1 VWDLTTCTR
10 TGLLSPLV
18 WGSDVTIT
26 AVHYAGVAAEGYLL
40 LGTSAGSVHAVECLP
55 NCSLSGYSITSEEA
69 GFPPHL
75 QERDGIPGE
84 VVAIECNPV
93 DPSYALIG
101 YAYGGV
107 LLWEWSK
114 RRKRLLCEADRSAS
128 SSAVTDSAELTC
140 IAWHPKGKAFAAG
153 YSDGCYAIF
162 DAGSPAAPVRQL
174 KPCSS
179 ASALTPIVQLQWLR
193 TRHGDTKVWVLAVA
207 GGGDAH
213 SSSAMD
219 GVSLLVADV
228 AADVSAV
235 SARSMKKYGPTA
247 DLKCAAFV
255 PLAASG
261 EQLLSATVS
270 LEPAVGDAPP
280 LFTVMAMTVGADS
293 TSNTATTALSTA
305 ASTAATATGV
315 SGNSNSSSNSSG
327 SDDESV
333 VAMVS
338 MIKFATLV
346 SPAPLSIELCTGW
359 PLPQPH
365 PLCSRAAV
373 TCTAVLPPMPAFAL
387 MNMISTAC
395 EGHSPQYTAG
405 SSSSS
410 SGSDAQAKVLR
421 RGAVVWAPGLPQSA
435 KDETACL
442 SELVV
447 LGHAD
452 GSLTLWEACAP
463 PLPLAASTAS
473 SKGSKSGSTGAT
485 AVATAA
491 GATATSPLVFWG
503 ELPVHEWTHQH
514 LLSLVTAISS
524 SSSSSS
530 RGHTAAAAAVT
541 ALCMQPVV
549 SGNSG
554 CYIGVGFA
562 DGLSTLLDVNS
573 RPVDSA
579 HPALCT
585 VIALAKPAPA
595 ARRGSLIGSPSHD
608 ADDTALGAL
617 IDDAQREL
625 AYSEPSHSSSSTA
638 VAAATEAR
646 PAAHPI
652 VRAIV
657 TGHSAAVSCVA
668 VRCEASSASFEPSLL
683 LAVADAAGGASL
695 SNITART
702 GVELVLPKPD
712 TAASNSGS
720 SSSGSVTLLAFEPST
735 VATRTGTPCT
745 LFAAL
750 PWKLCA
756 FDGATAQQL
765 IALPLDLDF
774 EPAATATGGS
784 ATAVHQHPGSHEL
797 CGLYCLEADEEDEG
811 MPSLPPSLLAAP
823 QSPLP
828 TPPPRRGSK
837 VVDSPPQLTRA
848 VSARLVVACGSR
860 VAVVSFT
867 KSAKVKK
874 GTLTVEA
881 LNTVMPPRQSK
892 RASESSAGCAPHSGL
907 FDLPTASSSSGSSSE
922 ETSSSERKC
931 IAVVDVGG
939 GLTAFLLPSLT
950 AVYHDQ
956 LSQGAP
962 CGCATVSSLG
972 EVLCRTGPRELAR
985 WSLVQHYRGPA
996 LQQPGAVRRCQVAA
1010 LQDDSSSS
1018 STADG
1023 DAPKL
1028 KLREKLKARQLEGK
1042 AAGLRRLFD
1051 EAVASASG
1059 TAATITAA
1067 GSTGLPSPAD
1077 STSSTATASSSGRS
1091 DSRRLSSDA
1100 SGTACTARAKSEL
1113 FGGKTTSSTNTA
1125 AAAAAD
1131 KRTKAAGDGVSQA
1144 HSQIAEATR
1153 LAHLRTEKLNTM
1165 EEKSAALNSRAENF
1179 ASLAAQLN
1187 AEAGKDDCCVS

>member
-1 VWDLTTCTR
+1 VWDLTSCTR

-26 AVHYAGVAAEGYLL
+26 AAHYAGVAAEGYLL

-55 NCSLSGYSITSEEA
+55 NCSLSGYSISSQDA
-69 GFPPHL
+69 GFPAHM

-84 VVAIECNPV
+84 VIAIECNPL

-107 LLWEWSK
+107 LLWEWGK
-114 RRKRLLCEADRSAS
+114 RRKRLLCEADRTSAS
-128 SSAVTDSAELTC
+128 SSATQAASAELTC

-162 DAGSPAAPVRQL
+162 DAGSPAALVRQL
-174 KPCSS
+174 KFGCT
-179 ASALTPIVQLQWLR
+179 AALTPIVQLQWLR

-207 GGGDAH
+207 GGGEAD

-219 GVSLLVADV
+219 GVSLLLADV
-228 AADVSAV
+228 AADVTTTAGAAASV
-235 SARSMKKYGPTA
+235 TARSMKKYGPTA
-247 DLKCAAFV
+247 DLRCAAFV

-261 EQLLSATVS
+261 EQLLSATAS
-270 LEPAVGDAPP
+270 LEPAAGDTPP
-280 LFTVMAMTVGADS
+280 LFTVIAMTVGADS
-293 TSNTATTALSTA
+293 AANTSTTASTTA
-305 ASTAATATGV
+305 AGV
-315 SGNSNSSSNSSG
+315 SSSSSNSS
-327 SDDESV
+327 SDDGAA
-333 VAMVS
+333 VATVS
-338 MIKFATLV
+338 RIKFATLI

-410 SGSDAQAKVLR
+410 GSDAQARVLR

-435 KDETACL
+435 RDETACL

-463 PLPLAASTAS
+463 PLPAAATAS
-473 SKGSKSGSTGAT
+473 SKGSKGGSTGA
-485 AVATAA
+485 AA
-491 GATATSPLVFWG
+491 GATATAAAGGSATSPLVFWG
-503 ELPVHEWTHQH
+503 ELPVHDWARQH

-524 SSSSSS
+524 ASS
-530 RGHTAAAAAVT
+530 RGHSALAAAVT
-541 ALCMQPVV
+541 ALSVQPAV
-549 SGNSG
+549 SGSSSSSSSGG
-554 CYIGVGFA
+554 CYIAVGFA

-573 RPVDSA
+573 RAVDSA

-585 VIALAKPAPA
+585 VIAVAKAAPA

-608 ADDTALGAL
+608 AEDVALGTL
-617 IDDAQREL
+617 IDDAKREL
-625 AYSEPSHSSSSTA
+625 AYSETAHSSSNNSA
-638 VAAATEAR
+638 VAAEAR

-657 TGHSAAVSCVA
+657 TGHTAGVSCIA

-712 TAASNSGS
+712 SAAS
-720 SSSGSVTLLAFEPST
+720 SSSGNTSTLLAFETST

-750 PWKLCA
+750 PWKVCA
-756 FDGATAQQL
+756 FDGASGQQL
-765 IALPLDLDF
+765 FALPLDLDL
-774 EPAATATGGS
+774 EPATAAAAAATANTS
-784 ATAVHQHPGSHEL
+784 TAAHQHPGSHEL

-811 MPSLPPSLLAAP
+811 MPSLPPSLAASQS
-823 QSPLP
+823 QSPP

-837 VVDSPPQLTRA
+837 VVDSLAA

-860 VAVVSFT
+860 VAVVSAT
-867 KSAKVKK
+867 KSAKAKK
-874 GTLTVEA
+874 GALTVEA

-892 RASESSAGCAPHSGL
+892 RDSERSAGCTPHSGL
-907 FDLPTASSSSGSSSE
+907 FELPAAVSASSDC
-922 ETSSSERKC
+922 SERKC

-962 CGCATVSSLG
+962 RGCATVSSLG
-972 EVLCRTGPRELAR
+972 EVLCCTGPRELAR
-985 WSLVQHYRGPA
+985 WSLVQHYRGPV
-996 LQQPGAVRRCQVAA
+996 LQEPGAVRRCQVAA
-1010 LQDDSSSS
+1010 LQGDDSSCSS
-1018 STADG
+1018 STAEG

-1028 KLREKLKARQLEGK
+1028 KLREKLKARQIEGK

-1051 EAVASASG
+1051 EAVAAPASTTAASG
-1059 TAATITAA
+1059 SSATAA
-1067 GSTGLPSPAD
+1067 GSTSLPSPAD
-1077 STSSTATASSSGRS
+1077 STSSSTTASSGGRRP
-1091 DSRRLSSDA
+1091 SRDA
-1100 SGTACTARAKSEL
+1100 SSAAGTARAKSEL
-1113 FGGKTTSSTNTA
+1113 FGGKTTSASTNT

-1144 HSQIAEATR
+1144 HNQIAEATR

-1187 AEAGKDDCCVS
+1187 AEAGKDECCVS